1 MPSVETQL
9 SLTDA
14 VMAQD
19 LHSSS
24 MSLSEILMEDEI
36 VRHLSLIDAVMAQDL
51 HSSSMSLSE
60 TLTEDEIV
68 RQRVDGLEQMKKV
81 FLAILTLLA
90 GPRK

>member
-1 MPSVETQL
+1 MKLFKLPSLTMPSVETQL

-36 VRHLSLIDAVMAQDL
+36 VR
-51 HSSSMSLSE
+51 
-60 TLTEDEIV
+60 
-68 RQRVDGLEQMKKV
+68 QRVDGLEQMKKV